1 MNNSRK
7 KVLNCIGAGKVGKSL
22 CHKLKTHIQIDC
34 IINQSIESADRAKA
48 VIKDERIR
56 TFSIDQLKSA
66 SSANF
71 WMLSCS
77 DDQIEEVSIRLSS
90 TDLLRTG
97 DIVFHCSGSLSSS
110 ILRENLSK
118 KIGVASIHP
127 LLSFNGSLAIQD
139 SFKSAPVTLEGDNN
153 AVEQI
158 INLLEP
164 LKLKPIKIASSDKSR
179 YHIASVFA
187 SNYLI
192 SILELSHNLINEI
205 RINDSDKKQLLDPLI
220 RNTMNNYF
228 QSGTVK
234 SLTGP
239 ISRGDL
245 TTIKSHLSELETMPS
260 KWLKAY
266 IELGEITV
274 DLAAK
279 QKHAKHENLSEIAS
293 LLKNFRF

>member
-1 MNNSRK
+1 MDNSRK
-7 KVLNCIGAGKVGKSL
+7 KVLNCIGAGKVGETL
-22 CHKLKTHIQIDC
+22 CRKLKTHIQIDC
-34 IINQSIESADRAKA
+34 IINQSIGSADKAKA
-48 VIKDERIR
+48 MIKDERIR
-56 TFSIDQLKSA
+56 TFSIDQLEDA

-77 DDQIEEVSIRLSS
+77 DDQIEQVSIKLSS

-97 DIVFHCSGSLSSS
+97 DIVFHCSGNLSSS
-110 ILRENLSK
+110 ILRKNLGE
-118 KIGVASIHP
+118 KIKVASIHP
-127 LLSFNGSLAIQD
+127 LLSFNGSLYLED
-139 SFKSAPVTLEGDNN
+139 SLKSAPVTLEGDNN
-153 AVEQI
+153 AVDQI

-164 LKLKPIKIASSDKSR
+164 LKLKPIKIASSDKSK

-187 SNYLI
+187 SNYVI
-192 SILELSHNLINEI
+192 SILELSHNLISEI
-205 RINDSDKKQLLDPLI
+205 KINDNDKKQLLDPLI
-220 RNTMNNYF
+220 KNTINNYF

-245 TTIKSHLSELETMPS
+245 TTIKSHLSELKNMS
-260 KWLKAY
+260 NKWLKAY
-266 IELGEITV
+266 IELGEITL
-274 DLAAK
+274 DLATK